1 MQDYEI
7 NYRALHLAVSN
18 LTYTEIANKY
28 YFRQKYKFI
37 YEVRK
42 LLKYFKLRTREEL
55 TIFAISNG
63 LVK

>member
-7 NYRALHLAVSN
+7 NYRALYYAVSD

-55 TIFAISNG
+55 TIFALSNG